1 LKHEINILIFALK
14 QGPPLVLLVLEKLSK
29 HFARNE
35 RGKNKILIGDV
46 YFLSIFIPGYQ
57 ISTLHNHADTYFPF
71 PDSEKVITQIS
82 SVQAVILS
90 SQLKEML
97 RNVNS
102 QDTSQGMNKPI
113 KLVYHP
119 REPFYVI
126 RQVLPLIQSPSSSN

>member
-1 LKHEINILIFALK
+1 MLI
-14 QGPPLVLLVLEKLSK
+14 
-29 HFARNE
+29 
-35 RGKNKILIGDV
+35 
-46 YFLSIFIPGYQ
+46 FLSIFIPCRE
-57 ISTLHNHADTYFPF
+57 ISALHNHADTNVPF
-71 PDSEKVITQIS
+71 ADSYKVITQIS
-82 SVQAVILS
+82 SVQAVILC

-126 RQVLPLIQSPSSSN
+126 RQVIPLRQSSSSSN